1 MKRTHIYKIFIGML
15 LLVFAAQTI
24 VSCSDEPD
32 SSNYYTFTGEMV
44 SDYLDSR
51 PELYSEFTEILH
63 RSGMYGMMATYGTYT
78 CFAPTNDAIDR
89 YLNEHGYSSVADLS
103 QEECDTLSWNH
114 IIASTFFTTDLSDGN
129 IPKTNMNERF
139 LSFSCDTNST
149 SGNILYYVNMASKLL
164 VRDDSVE
171 NGVVHTLDRVIQPSS
186 SYLPEKL
193 LEDMNVTIF
202 ASALN
207 LTGLADSLYEY
218 LDPDYYVDPDS
229 VFKPIPFHRSGE
241 SDFRMYYPEH
251 RMKRFTVLV
260 ETNKVFAEA
269 GINSLDDLKAHAKE
283 VYDEM
288 YPEDAG
294 LYDDDWT
301 NRKNPLNRFVAYH
314 LLPYYAAINDFTVS
328 ESGINYKST
337 CAMPNL
343 IDCTDW
349 YTTLMPGTIMKFSSP
364 SAGLFINRKGV
375 GNNFTV
381 EGVKVYTPTEMKKI
395 HDQELEEAGLPVDE
409 LNQQALN
416 GIYHYIDKVLEYNK
430 ETRDIVFNDRIRWN
444 VITMSPEFLN
454 VGARGNTSR
463 THLTGLKEVEGWDF
477 HGIVPTLTVRE
488 RGVWMATYSDA
499 VDLIGQFDVSF
510 KLPPV
515 PENTY
520 EIRFAYGAGNDR
532 GVVQIYFGEKDN
544 MQPMG
549 LPIDF
554 RIWGPDPS
562 IGWVADTEDTEEN
575 RAIDKAMHNRG
586 IMKEMDSWNQGGS
599 NNLRANNG
607 KFRKILTTQRL
618 DPNKEYWLRIKLVL
632 DNPEAELPINYFEF
646 CPKSVYAGLTAE
658 DTH

>member
-1 MKRTHIYKIFIGML
+1 ML
-15 LLVFAAQTI
+15 LLVFATQTM
-24 VSCSDEPD
+24 VSCSDDPD

-44 SDYLDSR
+44 SDYLDNR

-89 YLNEHGYSSVADLS
+89 YLKEHGYSSVAELP

-129 IPKTNMNERF
+129 IPTANMNERF

-149 SGNILYYVNMASKLL
+149 SGNILYYVNMASKLI

-193 LEDMNVTIF
+193 LEDKNVSLF
-202 ASALN
+202 ASALT

-218 LDPDYYVDPDS
+218 LDLDYYVDPDS

-314 LLPYYAAINDFTVS
+314 LLPYYAAINDFTIS
-328 ESGINYKST
+328 ESGINYKTT
-337 CAMPNL
+337 CAMPSL

-364 SAGLFINRKGV
+364 SDGLFINRKGV
-375 GNNFTV
+375 GKNFTV

-395 HDQELEEAGLPVDE
+395 HDQELEEAGLPVEE
-409 LNQQALN
+409 LDQLALN

-430 ETRDIVFNDRIRWN
+430 ETRDVVFNDRIRWD

-463 THLTGLKEVEGWDF
+463 THLTALKEVDGWDF